1 MAGLFRRTLVK
12 LSEHNLKGVPY
23 EVPENWVKSTAGM
36 TIKST
41 MHHYILLPL
50 HFFTI
55 FGGGCAALWCF
66 KMWTYKD
73 PEWRYMLPAE
83 QCKNQQFPEQKWPET
98 RPEI

>member
-50 HFFTI
+50 HFFNH
-55 FGGGCAALWCF
+55 F
-66 KMWTYKD
+66 
-73 PEWRYMLPAE
+73 WRRVCGSLME
-83 QCKNQQFPEQKWPET
+83 FPEQKWPET